1 MPFSD
6 PSVVDPEEMFV
17 ASLASCH
24 VLWFS
29 SIAEAA
35 GFRVD
40 SYRDAAEGR
49 TATVTPRPHCHFSG
63 ERLPSGDEF
72 RELHDRAHHEC
83 FLASSVRSQI
93 RLDPMMTI

>member
-49 TATVTPRPHCHFSG
+49 MATVTLRPHCHFSG